1 MTAQAGVV
9 RDAVSL
15 KAAEQA
21 VDEVAATLSSVA
33 VPGSDAP
40 AATGGGAVAEAELT
54 NLVTLARA
62 LLESATR
69 RHESRGAH
77 TRSDFPERSGD
88 LLARFVHGGRR

>member
-15 KAAEQA
+15 KAAERA
-21 VDEVAATLSSVA
+21 VDEVAATFSSVA
-33 VPGSDAP
+33 VLGPAAP
-40 AATGGGAVAEAELT
+40 AVTGGAVAEAELV

-62 LLESATR
+62 LVESATR
-69 RHESRGAH
+69 REESRGAH